1 MAQVRSALEGGC
13 VAEVCVPV
21 WVIEVV
27 VWVVIA
33 VVIGVIVARAVQE
46 ARDRGPW

>member
-1 MAQVRSALEGGC
+1 M
-13 VAEVCVPV
+13 AEVCVPV